1 MILLILMII
10 LFVVSTAL
18 LILHTWGGKF
28 YDKKSDSFDLPE
40 EYYSWDLEKR
50 NKYHSERNA
59 KKKAWQ
65 DSRLYD
71 ITHWCYRNDPIA
83 QGVISIFSVII
94 LFIML
99 IIAIVN
105 VNTFDA
111 VLAQNQ
117 ARYDIIVYQLENDI
131 YNDNGDDVVG
141 KRDLY
146 EQVREWNED
155 YAYKKRVQD
164 NPWTGIFIPNYCD
177 YLKPIEINTTKG
189 G

>member
-1 MILLILMII
+1 
-10 LFVVSTAL
+10 
-18 LILHTWGGKF
+18 
-28 YDKKSDSFDLPE
+28 
-40 EYYSWDLEKR
+40 
-50 NKYHSERNA
+50 
-59 KKKAWQ
+59 
-65 DSRLYD
+65 
-71 ITHWCYRNDPIA
+71 
-83 QGVISIFSVII
+83 
-94 LFIML
+94 ML

-146 EQVREWNED
+146 EQIREWNED
-155 YAYKKRVQD
+155 YAYNKRVQD

-177 YLKPIEINTTKG
+177 YLKPIEINTTEG